1 MCVCWGG
8 GPKVSRIPYLNVVV
22 DFTSIF
28 SFRLSTPTLFGG
40 SSDHTS
46 VTLFIQQAGFL
57 NSITHVGSN
66 YHTEIQTEIAAACTS
81 HMHREAEHNQLTFT
95 SVFFH
100 SKSQVPH

>member
-1 MCVCWGG
+1 M
-8 GPKVSRIPYLNVVV
+8 V

-57 NSITHVGSN
+57 NFITHVGSN
-66 YHTEIQTEIAAACTS
+66 YQTEIAAACTS
-81 HMHREAEHNQLTFT
+81 HMHREAEHSQLTLT

>member
-1 MCVCWGG
+1 M
-8 GPKVSRIPYLNVVV
+8 V

-57 NSITHVGSN
+57 NFITHVGSN
-66 YHTEIQTEIAAACTS
+66 YHTGIQTEIAAACTS
-81 HMHREAEHNQLTFT
+81 HMHREAEHSQLTFT

-100 SKSQVPH
+100 RKSQVPH

>member
-1 MCVCWGG
+1 M
-8 GPKVSRIPYLNVVV
+8 V
-22 DFTSIF
+22 DQYNSPLLQSF
-28 SFRLSTPTLFGG
+28 SFMLSTPTLFGG

-57 NSITHVGSN
+57 NFITHVGSN
-66 YHTEIQTEIAAACTS
+66 YHTGIQTEIAAACTS
-81 HMHREAEHNQLTFT
+81 HMHTEAEQSQLTFT